1 MWCALPTWQISIGV
15 IKVRRIMSPIII
27 YNINSW
33 RYDFMDLYFKECA
46 ENGQSQPHQHSA
58 MAFNAHNSM
67 LALRTVSD
75 E

>member
-1 MWCALPTWQISIGV
+1 
-15 IKVRRIMSPIII
+15 MSPIII